1 MKTKTLLT
9 VLLASVVAL
18 QTLATTTSNGRGK
31 FFKATDS
38 NISFTGRTLSAD
50 DGRVSFDW
58 TGVYLQT
65 RFTGRNIGV
74 VIAELEVE
82 GEPEF
87 GEEYSMLAHTFAEL
101 ITEHI
106 GSYTEDLMMAVAD
119 LPELDVELTDEE
131 RAALADEQTNENG
144 SVLLYSFP
152 VLIME
157 DEDDGSKNLGA
168 GFNRS
173 LKADVML
180 KIYGEDFVE
189 AEDSYQDLVTDAV
202 LDHGVLFLKAV
213 ESIQKL

>member
-1 MKTKTLLT
+1 MGVFEDLGVMVDGLEDETAEEFGGDVEEIFRFDVSLT
-9 VLLASVVAL
+9 PE
-18 QTLATTTSNGRGK
+18 Q
-31 FFKATDS
+31 D
-38 NISFTGRTLSAD
+38 IE
-50 DGRVSFDW
+50 
-58 TGVYLQT
+58 
-65 RFTGRNIGV
+65 IGV

-82 GEPEF
+82 DEPEF

-157 DEDDGSKNLGA
+157 DEEDGSKNLGA

-180 KIYGEDFVE
+180 KIYGDEFIE

>member
-1 MKTKTLLT
+1 
-9 VLLASVVAL
+9 
-18 QTLATTTSNGRGK
+18 
-31 FFKATDS
+31 
-38 NISFTGRTLSAD
+38 
-50 DGRVSFDW
+50 
-58 TGVYLQT
+58 
-65 RFTGRNIGV
+65 
-74 VIAELEVE
+74 
-82 GEPEF
+82 
-87 GEEYSMLAHTFAEL
+87 
-101 ITEHI
+101 
-106 GSYTEDLMMAVAD
+106 MAVSD

-157 DEDDGSKNLGA
+157 DEDDGSKTLGA

-180 KIYGEDFVE
+180 KIYGEDFIE

-202 LDHGVLFLKAV
+202 LDHGVLFMKAV